1 MRQATA
7 KTSTPDSLTAHLEAA
22 RDKALASVRALLA
35 DDGADLSVF
44 PREVQIE
51 RHLTAA
57 ESAARRLNLFTA
69 RTAQ

>member
-7 KTSTPDSLTAHLEAA
+7 KTLTPDPLIEHLTTA
-22 RDKALASVRALLA
+22 RDQALASARALLA

-57 ESAARRLNLFTA
+57 ESAARRLNLFA
-69 RTAQ
+69 ADRP